1 METLSPPTLPLF
13 FSFFITIYLFGYFKI
28 FKAWTGIFRPEASS
42 CLISLAHGTPAFLL
56 STLSLHNH
64 HPTTTFASPNT
75 HFQNTILNYSIA
87 YFIADTLHYLLFV
100 PTDVLF
106 IIHHVAT
113 LYVLATCRF
122 LVGHGAIA
130 ILSLLALAEVTS
142 ACQNAWSLSK
152 LARTAVSPPCSAAAG
167 GGAVYELLSPV
178 FYGFYTVVRGVF
190 GPIFVYRIWVFLG
203 SGGGEGVIPKW
214 VWVSWMVVIVSAIW
228 LSMLWVLNLWIEY
241 FRGRRKK
248 EQMKMKMKMKMKE
261 RD

>member
-28 FKAWTGIFRPEASS
+28 FKSWTGICRPEASS

-190 GPIFVYRIWVFLG
+190 GPIFVYRIWREKEERADEDEDED
-203 SGGGEGVIPKW
+203 EGKGLIGH
-214 VWVSWMVVIVSAIW
+214 A
-228 LSMLWVLNLWIEY
+228 NTE
-241 FRGRRKK
+241 
-248 EQMKMKMKMKMKE
+248 
-261 RD
+261 